1 MRTNFEAFKA
11 QYSGK
16 VFIVLSLDG
25 DIANKEVIDE
35 ILELILDTVC
45 STRKTIGI
53 AGEQRPIDIVKSRF
67 MKLDSG
73 HLEFVLQSMS
83 DNTTLVRNMKQ
94 YLLAALY
101 NAPLTMNN
109 YYKSLVKHDMASGII

>member
-1 MRTNFEAFKA
+1 MEE
-11 QYSGK
+11 
-16 VFIVLSLDG
+16 LSI
-25 DIANKEVIDE
+25 DIMKERYPYDKDIIDE

-45 STRKTIGI
+45 STRKAIGI

-67 MKLDSG
+67 MKLDSS
-73 HLEFVLQSMS
+73 HLEFVLQGMS

-101 NAPLTMNN
+101 NAPLTISS
-109 YYKSLVKHDMASGII
+109 YYKSLVKHDFATGKI